1 MIIYMFLQIRTVFIL
16 LILTLLSVAPL
27 QAEQSGSQNPDQDS
41 IDEETLDSSGRVQK
55 TSPAQNE
62 NLGAIV
68 KEAEKIKKDIIDLN
82 RRLYQFEENLLYPS
96 NTQLAVFL
104 SYAENTAFILDS
116 VELRLDEK
124 LVSASIYQDTEL
136 TALKNGGIQRI
147 YLGSLEDGKHKLTVQ
162 FNGQGRNDRY
172 FRRKKA
178 LNFVKEEKARFIQLI
193 VTEDRTTSEPLVKVK
208 QW

>member
-1 MIIYMFLQIRTVFIL
+1 MSLQIRTLFIC
-16 LILTLLSVAPL
+16 LIFAFMSVSSL
-27 QAEQSGSQNPDQDS
+27 QAEQAAGQNPELDPV
-41 IDEETLDSSGRVQK
+41 DEETLDASGRVQK
-55 TSPAQNE
+55 APAAPNE

-68 KEAEKIKKDIIDLN
+68 REAEKIKKDIIELN

-104 SYAENTAFILDS
+104 SYAENTAFVLDS

-124 LVSASIYQDTEL
+124 LVSTSIYQESEL
-136 TALKNGGIQRI
+136 AALKNGGIQRI

-178 LNFVKEEKARFIQLI
+178 LNFVKEEQARFIQLI
-193 VTEDRTTSEPLVKVK
+193 VTEDRATSEPLFKVK